1 MKRYNPKEIE
11 PKWQAKWAEDKIYE
25 TAEKPGKT
33 KIFASPMLPY
43 PSGAG
48 LHTGHVRNY
57 SISDAVARFNRQRG
71 YNTLSTIA
79 WDAFGL
85 PAENYAIKTGTA
97 PDLSTAKNIAYF
109 KEQLQKLGMSF
120 DWSREFNTS
129 DPEYYRWTQ
138 WMFQLMFDR
147 NLAYQAEKLQWWCDK
162 CKTVL
167 ADEQVVGGKCWRH
180 ESPEDP
186 LVTKKSLKQW
196 FFKITDYA
204 DAILDATDEL
214 AWPEKIKT
222 MQKNWIGR
230 SKGALIKFSVSDSED
245 NVEVFTTR
253 PDTIHGATF
262 LVLAPEHPLTMQIAK
277 NSQFDSVKKY
287 VEQSIVK
294 SDLERQENKEKTGV
308 FTGSYAINP
317 ANGES
322 VPIWIADYV
331 LPGYG
336 TGAIM
341 AVPAH
346 DERDNE
352 FASTFDL
359 PIRVVVEPTF
369 GEPKGDESFKNS
381 VYVIVRNPDTK
392 KIIVLDWGP
401 RQERYGG
408 KMLIGGGVDEG
419 ETYESAA
426 RREILEET
434 GYKNVKLVKEA
445 DFEGHGYF
453 YSNVKNK
460 NMEVSGKGLLF
471 ELIDEEK
478 VESALEEGEKDK
490 FSVMWEPENRVAD
503 ILDDGVHAA
512 FYRHLVLDELYTK
525 EGRLV
530 NSGDYSGTSS
540 YLARE
545 KIVADLA
552 AKGFA
557 EEKTNFKIRD
567 WLISRQRYWGS
578 PIPIIHCPDHGAV
591 LVPEKDLPVLLPKVE
606 NYAPDGTNSSIL
618 AGVDEWVNVPCPT
631 CGKPAKRETDTMD
644 GYVCST
650 WYLHRYT
657 DAHNPNIA
665 FDPEKANYWFPI
677 DYYFGGDHAVAHLL
691 YIRFFQRVLVDA
703 GIMDI
708 STIEPIKRLVYNGY
722 INADDGRK
730 MSKSLG
736 NTVDPMDIINQG
748 YGADALRVFEL
759 FIAPYDQ
766 DTSWNTNGVPGAY
779 RFLQRYWTLVYEFI
793 DSKAEKQQLNNDN
806 GEILKITHRTIKKV
820 SSDLENLSFNTAV
833 SAMMECVNDLYKVKA
848 KIGYGNVEEWEFA
861 LKTLSQLLAPFA
873 PHITEEV
880 WHDLGA
886 ESSVHVDNWPV
897 HDESY
902 LTNDTMEIAIQVNG
916 KLRGTINVASSSSK
930 EEILQT
936 AKNEENV
943 AKYLSSQEVK
953 KEIYVPNKLVN
964 FVI

>member
-1 MKRYNPKEIE
+1 MKRYNPKDIE
-11 PKWQAKWAEDKIYE
+11 PKWQAQWAVDKIYE
-25 TAEKPGKT
+25 TVEKPGKT

-71 YNTLSTIA
+71 YNTLTTIG

-97 PDLSTAKNIAYF
+97 PAVSTAKNISYF

-120 DWSREFNTS
+120 DWSREFDTS
-129 DPEYYRWTQ
+129 HPEYYRWTQ
-138 WMFQLMFDR
+138 WMFQLMHNR
-147 NLAYQAEKLQWWCDK
+147 GLAYQAEKLQWWCDK

-180 ESPEDP
+180 DGSDDP
-186 LVTKKSLKQW
+186 LVTKKSLRQW

-230 SKGALIKFSVSDSED
+230 SKGALIKFSVSESDES
-245 NVEVFTTR
+245 VEVFTTR
-253 PDTIHGATF
+253 PDTIFGATF

-277 NSQFDSVKKY
+277 DSQFDSVKKY

-322 VPIWIADYV
+322 IPIWIADYV

-352 FASTFDL
+352 FA
-359 PIRVVVEPTF
+359 E
-369 GEPKGDESFKNS
+369 
-381 VYVIVRNPDTK
+381 
-392 KIIVLDWGP
+392 
-401 RQERYGG
+401 
-408 KMLIGGGVDEG
+408 
-419 ETYESAA
+419 
-426 RREILEET
+426 
-434 GYKNVKLVKEA
+434 
-445 DFEGHGYF
+445 
-453 YSNVKNK
+453 
-460 NMEVSGKGLLF
+460 
-471 ELIDEEK
+471 
-478 VESALEEGEKDK
+478 K
-490 FSVMWEPENRVAD
+490 FSLRIIEVVKVHG
-503 ILDDGVHAA
+503 DDHTV
-512 FYRHLVLDELYTK
+512 
-525 EGRLV
+525 EGTLI
-530 NSGDYSGTSS
+530 NSEKYSGLTSS
-540 YLARE
+540 EARE
-545 KIVADLA
+545 KIVSDLA
-552 AKGFA
+552 VSERA
-557 EEKTNFKIRD
+557 EEKTNYKIRD

-578 PIPIIHCPDHGAV
+578 PIPVIHCPEDGAV
-591 LVPEKDLPVLLPKVE
+591 LVSEKDLPVLLPEVE
-606 NYAPDGTNSSIL
+606 NYAPDGTNSSVL
-618 AGVDEWVNVPCPT
+618 AGVEDWVNVPCPT

-657 DAHNPNIA
+657 DAHNSDMA

-677 DYYFGGDHAVAHLL
+677 DFYFGGDHAVAHLL

-703 GIMDI
+703 GIMDK
-708 STIEPIKRLVYNGY
+708 STVEPIKRLVYNGY
-722 INADDGRK
+722 INAEDGRK

-779 RFLQRYWTLVYEFI
+779 RFLQRYWTLVYEFL
-793 DSKAEKQQLNNDN
+793 DNKQGNTGGNSN
-806 GEILKITHRTIKKV
+806 SENIEVLKIAHKTIKKV
-820 SSDLENLSFNTAV
+820 SSDLESLSFNTAV
-833 SAMMECVNDLYKVKA
+833 SAMMECVNSLYKIKA
-848 KIGYGNVEEWEFA
+848 SSGFEATDSWEFA
-861 LKTLSQLLAPFA
+861 LKSLTQLLAPFA
-873 PHITEEV
+873 PHITEEI
-880 WHDLGA
+880 WHEQGQTT
-886 ESSVHVDNWPV
+886 SVHVDNWPL
-897 HDESY
+897 HDEKY
-902 LTNDTMEIAIQVNG
+902 LISDTVQIVVQING
-916 KLRGTINVASSSSK
+916 KLRANIEVSAGISK
-930 EEILQT
+930 EEVLEA
-936 AKNEENV
+936 AKNEQNV
-943 AKYLSSQEVK
+943 VKHLNNQTIK
-953 KEIYVPNKLVN
+953 KEVYVPGRLVN